1 LSKRRKEDEPKT
13 PIKKKGLL
21 ESTNMQIDY
30 EETKATVVK
39 AEKVRAVQTDIE
51 EGEVRPSYPAREED
65 QMERDSS

>member
-1 LSKRRKEDEPKT
+1 MDF
-13 PIKKKGLL
+13 
-21 ESTNMQIDY
+21 

-51 EGEVRPSYPAREED
+51 EGEVRASEPAREED